1 LRALTTGDRSDIS
14 EQTVGLMRRT
24 GTSHMLAISG
34 YHIGVVAGFVV
45 LILRAFL
52 GILSL
57 FRPQGFSARWVWVG
71 GFAAASYY
79 AFAVGMP
86 VSAQRALVALAF
98 YAGGRFFGR
107 KTTVGTLVG
116 LAMVALVWF
125 DPAAIGSPSFQL
137 SFGAM
142 IGIVRV
148 YPRLIARIPSDLPLL
163 IDKLL
168 RAMAISV
175 AAIVGTLPT
184 ALWWFQ
190 ELSVV
195 GPIANLIA
203 GPLMGGIVI
212 PLAFVGSV
220 FSPLEVVCGALADHV
235 LDLNFALLSMV
246 DAPLIYF
253 GITASLM
260 LAWTVVLLW
269 PRDRQLWMFG
279 ICCAILQPVPMFG
292 TNLTF
297 LPVGQGDA
305 VLVQFQDGRT
315 WLVDGGPS
323 PMAVVRWLR
332 RQRIYRLDVVVA
344 THDHPD
350 HTTGLA
356 TVLSQLQV
364 GELWLPGGGGFASLR
379 AVSDTPLI
387 ENPAGRLW
395 PPETPDTPL
404 SENDRSLVLSLQSQ
418 GCVALLTGD
427 IETESD
433 LSLSLVDLLKV
444 AHHGSKTS
452 TSTSFVGSTLPLVAV
467 AQMGVGNSFGHPH
480 TEVVSRLNAAGTRL
494 YRTDLDGLV
503 TVNLR
508 DGWLRVFSS
517 GDKEDH
523 KGQNSH
529 HQGNPLRCRDG
540 LAKH

>member
-1 LRALTTGDRSDIS
+1 
-14 EQTVGLMRRT
+14 
-24 GTSHMLAISG
+24 
-34 YHIGVVAGFVV
+34 
-45 LILRAFL
+45 
-52 GILSL
+52 
-57 FRPQGFSARWVWVG
+57 
-71 GFAAASYY
+71 
-79 AFAVGMP
+79 
-86 VSAQRALVALAF
+86 
-98 YAGGRFFGR
+98 
-107 KTTVGTLVG
+107 
-116 LAMVALVWF
+116 MVALVWF

-148 YPRLIARIPSDLPLL
+148 YPRLAARIPSDLPLL
-163 IDKLL
+163 IDKVL

-175 AAIVGTLPT
+175 AAILGTLPT

-190 ELSVV
+190 ELSIV

-220 FSPLEVVCGALADHV
+220 FSPLEVVCGVLADHV
-235 LDLNFALLSMV
+235 LDLNFALLSLV
-246 DAPLIYF
+246 DTPLIYF

-332 RQRIYRLDVVVA
+332 RQRIYRLDVVIA

-356 TVLSQLQV
+356 AVLSQLQV

-395 PPETPDTPL
+395 PPETSDKVL
-404 SENDRSLVLSLQSQ
+404 SENDRSLVLSLRSQ

-427 IETESD
+427 IETESG

-452 TSTSFVGSTLPLVAV
+452 TSASFVASTLPLVAV

-480 TEVVSRLNAAGTRL
+480 TEVVSRLSDVGTHL

-503 TVNLR
+503 TANLR
-508 DGWLRVFSS
+508 DGWLRVFSR

-523 KGQNSH
+523 KSDDSDKKGD
-529 HQGNPLRCRDG
+529 PLRCRDG
-540 LAKH
+540 LAKY